1 MSAGGGMLPDNFGAA
16 LTRFMEERGI
26 TIEKLAEL
34 TELSDRTIRRMK
46 DHKNETYGLNAV
58 VAVCVALHLPGYQ
71 CDMMFMLAGYRLKD
85 TKTDNLYRL
94 FLNFAFKET
103 VLDCNNVLIRYGL
116 KPLTKLHD

>member
-1 MSAGGGMLPDNFGAA
+1 MLPDNFGAA

-46 DHKNETYGLNAV
+46 DPKNETYGLNAV

-71 CDMMFMLAGYRLKD
+71 CDMMLMLAGYTLKIS
-85 TKTDNLYRL
+85 KRIICIVF
-94 FLNFAFKET
+94 FLTSRSRKQ
-103 VLDCNNVLIRYGL
+103 Y
-116 KPLTKLHD
+116 LTATMR